1 MELEQRVKT
10 LEYEFKILKNEVQRT
25 LLDIQEQLLVHY
37 YPTLRAEE
45 SVPSAATVQAYEAVR
60 GKSMPGAAPAAPAPV
75 AMPPPASAPMPTVKK
90 VSLDQV
96 RETQG
101 EMSATKNQA
110 QLLQWSVRA
119 AAKFGSV
126 RVKDLIEVYSAKA
139 DFPTDLKT
147 GLIEMAMLGQH
158 AGPPQY
164 AVNDLVQEMLKLD
177 ALLGRVMDAEASLAV
192 IEEAK
197 LG

>member
-45 SVPSAATVQAYEAVR
+45 SAPSAATVQAFEAVR
-60 GKSMPGAAPAAPAPV
+60 GKSVPVAAPAPV
-75 AMPPPASAPMPTVKK
+75 AMPPPVSAPTPIVKK

-101 EMSATKNQA
+101 EMGATKNQA

-139 DFPTDLKT
+139 DFPADLKT

-177 ALLGRVMDAEASLAV
+177 ALLGRVMDAEASLAM